1 MPPVSDSRFC
11 SEPDAPGWCSPP
23 VVVGGAVVGAVG
35 GAVVA
40 RGAVVAVLAVG
51 GAPDDAVD
59 DDALYDF
66 DDAVEDDAV
75 DDFDDAVD
83 DDALDDFDDELVLEA
98 PGPVAV
104 DFPPTSPG
112 WTIATTTPATS
123 SAPMTIINTRS

>member
-59 DDALYDF
+59 DDAL
-66 DDAVEDDAV
+66 
-75 DDFDDAVD
+75 
-83 DDALDDFDDELVLEA
+83 DDFDDELVLEA